1 MPLKLSAI
9 QVLKKLPALE
19 YGQRIFFFYKEENIS
34 KKAFK
39 EVFPEHT

>member
-19 YGQRIFFFYKEENIS
+19 YGQRIFFYKEENIS